1 MRRGSAINWLPLV
14 LSLLL
19 AFAFISHRSNDTND
33 GHHHYLTTHRDHS
46 HDDDHQE
53 DGSSA
58 LWLRRRELQ
67 TVETAAAPTTTTT
80 TTDTC
85 TKECCESICNA
96 SPLDGFPVW
105 LSVILVVFLLVLSAM
120 FSGLTLGVLGL
131 DLTGLEIVK
140 ESGDANNAKYAERI
154 YPIRKNGNQLLCTLT
169 LGSTCVN
176 ALVAILMAV
185 RTISCV
191 LACVRFLTSRSPSL
205 VRAFASSYFSLG
217 IHGRDHWFGHVYH
230 FHLNIG

>member
-1 MRRGSAINWLPLV
+1 MRRGSSINWLPLV
-14 LSLLL
+14 LSLLF
-19 AFAFISHRSNDTND
+19 AFAFISHRSNNTND
-33 GHHHYLTTHRDHS
+33 GHHHHLTTHRDPH
-46 HDDDHQE
+46 DDHQQ

-67 TVETAAAPTTTTT
+67 TAAAPTTTTT
-80 TTDTC
+80 TDVC
-85 TKECCESICNA
+85 TKECCASICNA
-96 SPLDGFPVW
+96 SPLDDLPVW
-105 LSVILVVFLLVLSAM
+105 ISIIMIVVLLAMSAM

-140 ESGDANNAKYAERI
+140 ESGDAVNAKYAERI

-185 RTISCV
+185 RTICGSAWVCV
-191 LACVRFLTSRSPSL
+191 SWIVILTSRSPSL
-205 VRAFASSYFSLG
+205 LSVLAPTFL
-217 IHGRDHWFGHVYH
+217 
-230 FHLNIG
+230 

>member
-19 AFAFISHRSNDTND
+19 AFAFISHRSNDEND

-46 HDDDHQE
+46 HDDDHQQ

-67 TVETAAAPTTTTT
+67 TAATPTTTIS
-80 TTDTC
+80 DVC
-85 TKECCESICNA
+85 TKECCADICNA

-105 LSVILVVFLLVLSAM
+105 LSVILVVFLLALSAM

-185 RTISCV
+185 RTILCV
-191 LACVRFLTSRSPSL
+191 CVGVGTFFLDRNSHLSLSSLCAC
-205 VRAFASSYFSLG
+205 AYFYLG
-217 IHGRDHWFGHVYH
+217 IHRRDHWFGHVHH
-230 FHLNIG
+230 FHLDIG